1 MLAFAAYEWGTAAS
15 VMFTAAIG
23 YFSFRT
29 AERAARDARAEKT
42 TSAEAVLQAEEIAGW
57 KALIATSRAEY
68 EAAVRDRAELR
79 LELGR
84 TQGELKGVQAHLDA
98 AESRVREMEK
108 EIALLHAIIGTR
120 RDDRLSLIETRLD
133 AEELRNT
140 DIESLAAA
148 AGTRADVAERRADD
162 AEHRADEAHD
172 RADDLEQRTL
182 EPDPSKRRPPEH

>member
-1 MLAFAAYEWGTAAS
+1 MLALAAYEWGTAAS

-42 TSAEAVLQAEEIAGW
+42 TSAEAKLQAEEIAGW

-68 EAAVRDRAELR
+68 EAAVRDRADLR

-84 TQGELKGVQAHLDA
+84 TQGELKGVQVQLELAHA
-98 AESRVREMEK
+98 RVREAEK

-120 RDDRLSLIETRLD
+120 RDDRLGSIERRLD

-140 DIESLAAA
+140 DIEALASLA
-148 AGTRADVAERRADD
+148 GERADE
-162 AEHRADEAHD
+162 AEHRADEAEHRADVAHD
-172 RADDLEQRTL
+172 RADELEKRTL
-182 EPDPSKRRPPEH
+182 EPDPQKRHPGEH